1 MKAKLNILFGTVIV
15 TLLIASCQD
24 NKPTKPQTPDST
36 SPVGNFTECTDP
48 RPQAC
53 TREFRPVCSQV
64 DTGVRCVTTPCPST
78 ENKTSSNACTACAD
92 PKVHGYWLSAC
103 PE

>member
-1 MKAKLNILFGTVIV
+1 MTLRILLGALAI
-15 TLLIASCQD
+15 TLLTTSCQD
-24 NKPTKPQTPDST
+24 NKSKTSNPKPSM
-36 SPVGNFTECTDP
+36 GAYTECKDP

-53 TREFRPVCSQV
+53 TREFRPVCSNV

-78 ENKTSSNACTACAD
+78 TKKTSSNACTACAD
-92 PKVHGYWLSAC
+92 PKVYGYWANAC